1 MQMHDISNKASN
13 IYLDNEI
20 GRRIKGPKCHKLES
34 SINAAALPMSLLET
48 KPPKYSYAYHSN
60 L

>member
-1 MQMHDISNKASN
+1 MQMHVISNKASN

-20 GRRIKGPKCHKLES
+20 GRRIKGLKCHKLES
-34 SINAAALPMSLLET
+34 RNNAAALPMLLLET
-48 KPPKYSYAYHSN
+48 KPPKHSYAYHSN